1 MKDKMKEP
9 QRKEN
14 IWRFGKG
21 LESSQRAGEA

>member
-9 QRKEN
+9 RRKEN

-21 LESSQRAGEA
+21 LKLSQRAGEA

>member
-9 QRKEN
+9 RRKEN

-21 LESSQRAGEA
+21 SESSQQAGEA